1 MTRLVIGVVLVAM
14 LMSVGVA
21 VAQGEADGQSWYDRI
36 SISGYFQVRYVDTD
50 QSGQFDNFDFRRMY
64 VTIRGDIDSRNTGI
78 ITFAR
83 VGPQDPNIDLYNAF
97 VDYRI
102 QDQYRVQIGQVPT
115 WFGLEAW
122 EGSSVRLPLERAK
135 ILEGTPAGLG
145 FWWQGASD
153 RGIWFRRM
161 PTEGTR
167 CEPMLVLGVW
177 NGQFRADDGNDDK
190 NLSVD
195 LKWDRPWG
203 QFGFSWFDGTFVD
216 GQGVETDRNAWDGY
230 VRLRP
235 NTLAG
240 PVGFQFEYADGELLG
255 ADRDGWYGQIVYD
268 VGTGKD
274 TLYARY
280 QEYNATIDSTNFA
293 DFDSWTVGWAHRVY
307 DSSQLSFEYTDGDWS
322 RTGVVDGVAGDN
334 SEDMFAAQWQYAFR

>member
-1 MTRLVIGVVLVAM
+1 MTRLVICVVLATM

-21 VAQGEADGQSWYDRI
+21 VAQDGQGSWADRI

-64 VTIRGDIDSRNTGI
+64 VTIRGNIDSRNTGI

-102 QDQYRVQIGQVPT
+102 EDQYRVQIGQVPT

-122 EGSSVRLPLERAK
+122 ESSSVRLPLERAK

-161 PTEGTR
+161 PSPGMSY
-167 CEPMLVLGVW
+167 EPMIVLGVW
-177 NGQFRADDGNDDK
+177 NGQFRNDDLNDDK
-190 NLSVD
+190 NLSLD

-203 QFGFSWFDGTFVD
+203 QFGFSWMDGTFV
-216 GQGVETDRNAWDGY
+216 GAGAVETDRNAWDVY
-230 VRLRP
+230 ARVLP

-240 PVGFQFEYADGELLG
+240 PVGCQFEYADGELLG
-255 ADRDGWYGQIVYD
+255 ADRDGWYGQLVYD

-280 QEYNATIDSTNFA
+280 QEYNATIDASNFA
-293 DFDSWTVGWAHRVY
+293 DYDGWTIGWAHRVY
-307 DSSQLSFEYTDGDWS
+307 DSSELTVEYTDGDWS
-322 RTGVVDGVAGDN
+322 RTGMVDGVAGDN
-334 SEDMFAAQWQYAFR
+334 SEDMLAAQWQYAFR